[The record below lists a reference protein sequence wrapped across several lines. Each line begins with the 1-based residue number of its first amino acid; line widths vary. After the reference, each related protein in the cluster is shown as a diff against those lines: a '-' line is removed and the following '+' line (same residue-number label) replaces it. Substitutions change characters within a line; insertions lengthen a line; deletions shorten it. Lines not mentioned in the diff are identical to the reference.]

1 VKLKEAKGKPST
13 AGTRTDREAACRRRA
28 GWEQRSPKAI
38 KVHEVESGGARG
50 KRRHLPGETLSLR
63 EERESAEAV
72 VAKMPLEREAERRA
86 EEPRSRAIEG
96 TGSET
101 ERSYISRRSVE
112 ETTSPATQM
121 FAGR

>member
-1 VKLKEAKGKPST
+1 MRV
-13 AGTRTDREAACRRRA
+13 
-28 GWEQRSPKAI
+28 
-38 KVHEVESGGARG
+38 VEPVGAWG
-50 KRRHLPGETLSLR
+50 KRQRLPGESLFLR

-86 EEPRSRAIEG
+86 EEPRSGAIEG

-101 ERSYISRRSVE
+101 ERSYISRKAVE
-112 ETTSPATQM
+112 ETTSPATQI

>member
-1 VKLKEAKGKPST
+1 MRV
-13 AGTRTDREAACRRRA
+13 
-28 GWEQRSPKAI
+28 
-38 KVHEVESGGARG
+38 VEPDGARG
-50 KRRHLPGETLSLR
+50 KRQRLPGEILFLR

-72 VAKMPLEREAERRA
+72 VAMRSSEREAERRA

-101 ERSYISRRSVE
+101 ERSYISRRAVE

>member
-1 VKLKEAKGKPST
+1 MRV
-13 AGTRTDREAACRRRA
+13 
-28 GWEQRSPKAI
+28 
-38 KVHEVESGGARG
+38 VEPGGALG
-50 KRRHLPGETLSLR
+50 KRQRLPGEALFLR

-72 VAKMPLEREAERRA
+72 VAMMPPEKGAERRA

-101 ERSYISRRSVE
+101 ERSYISRRAVD

-121 FAGR
+121 LSGR